1 MGVRLHQRPIFSPA
15 LPPVRG
21 NERNVTGMAM
31 CPTLEVVAVDECQA
45 LTRSLQYEE
54 ASEQPHRWPHPHE
67 HLTEVDEDGHQ
78 HNRVGREVLQLEVKE
93 MSASGRRIMD
103 LYAGFHP
110 LFILPYKRQPIRCGA
125 SCPHRAHVIPR
136 R

>member
-1 MGVRLHQRPIFSPA
+1 MRDI
-15 LPPVRG
+15 
-21 NERNVTGMAM
+21 TGMAL
-31 CPTLEVVAVDECQA
+31 CPVVEVVAADEWWVLA
-45 LTRSLQYEE
+45 HSLQYEE

-67 HLTEVDEDGHQ
+67 HLAEVDEDGHQ

-110 LFILPYKRQPIRCGA
+110 LFILPYKR
-125 SCPHRAHVIPR
+125 
-136 R
+136 